1 MAVYPYFIYL
11 TLRSFFLHILTLVHS
26 PFSFLIFLSLLSTND
41 SWALTAFYISFF
53 SATVREWLGI
63 RGLVKTNK
71 RPCGSPRVA
80 TSHNKPPTP
89 CRRRHTVHRARLCSK
104 CHSGFHDNQTA
115 TLAMEK
121 CRVMVDGDLCTEP
134 PGWTVWRVRWS
145 CNSKHVKYCK
155 KSWQGKYRTNE
166 KQKGGNVW
174 LKQSIFM
181 IWVSWLSQFKYC
193 ASAMW
198 THYVALH
205 LTDSGYVDS
214 RSHATFTLH
223 WS

>member
-1 MAVYPYFIYL
+1 MAPERSRASTGQWKISISHGNGRGPPCCSRDRPHLSSWHTFAIIYYSYKLFVAVYPYFIYL
-11 TLRSFFLHILTLVHS
+11 TLHSFLLRILTLVQS
-26 PFSFLIFLSLLSTND
+26 PFSFLIFLSLLSIND

-115 TLAMEK
+115 TLAVEK
-121 CRVMVDGDLCTEP
+121 CRVMVDGDWCTEP

-145 CNSKHVKYCK
+145 RNSKYVKNCK
-155 KSWQGKYRTNE
+155 KTWQVR
-166 KQKGGNVW
+166 Q
-174 LKQSIFM
+174 I
-181 IWVSWLSQFKYC
+181 
-193 ASAMW
+193 
-198 THYVALH
+198 
-205 LTDSGYVDS
+205 
-214 RSHATFTLH
+214 
-223 WS
+223 